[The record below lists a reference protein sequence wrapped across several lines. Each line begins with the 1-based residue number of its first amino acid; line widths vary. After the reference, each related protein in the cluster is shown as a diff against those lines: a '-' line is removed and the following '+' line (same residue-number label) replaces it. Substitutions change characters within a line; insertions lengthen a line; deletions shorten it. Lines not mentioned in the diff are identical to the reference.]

1 MPFRSLAGV
10 LHRAPYVKRQQ
21 DVVSLR
27 QAINA
32 LGLVGGFLQ
41 GVLGVATQGTGTSSG
56 EALGVGTSV
65 SQVTAGMAVSAATLA
80 ADPMPP
86 AGMAASAAGADAD
99 AQPKAGVA
107 AASAS
112 ADADAQPALGD
123 DTQSTA
129 GVASSAADTARSRSA
144 RRLTLRRTEAF
155 TLLYRNDNGSGCAS
169 CS

>member
-41 GVLGVATQGTGTSSG
+41 GALSVATQGTGTSSG
-56 EALGVGTSV
+56 GALGVGTSV

-86 AGMAASAAGADAD
+86 AGMAASAAGAD
-99 AQPKAGVA
+99 